1 MFITEQ
7 EIKDLTSFSGVSGL
21 SSEKLK
27 HYMDRAD
34 SWIRRATNSPAME
47 LSTNVATQKDM
58 RIATLLLVEYLWYWD
73 DPEAKESAFSHEE
86 TVKIG
91 SFSYNKAEPGQKTGI
106 QELDSILSHYVYR
119 PYISNYFR
127 VSGPSRK

>member
-21 SSEKLK
+21 SSEKIK
-27 HYMDRAD
+27 HYIERAD

-47 LSTNVATQKDM
+47 LTDNVMTQKDM

-73 DPEAKESAFSHEE
+73 DAETKESAFSHEE

-91 SFSYNKAEPGQKTGI
+91 SFSYNKAEPGERTGI
-106 QELDSILSHYVYR
+106 QELDSILEHYVYK
-119 PYISNYFR
+119 PYINGFFR